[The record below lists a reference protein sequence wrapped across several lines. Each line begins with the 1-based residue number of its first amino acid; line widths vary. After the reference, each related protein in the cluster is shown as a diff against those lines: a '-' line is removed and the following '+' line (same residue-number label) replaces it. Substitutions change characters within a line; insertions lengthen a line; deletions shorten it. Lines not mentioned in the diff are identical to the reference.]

1 MIAEDTAGN
10 LWLGTSGGGVSK
22 YDGYSFTNYTKSQ
35 GLAGNEI
42 YCVAKDNKGNLWFG
56 TSGAGV
62 SKYDGR
68 SFTNY
73 TKLQGLANNII
84 FSIIQDKKGN
94 LWFGTS
100 GGGVSKYDGK
110 SFTNYTTLQGL
121 ANNVVFSITEDNQGN
136 LWFGTLGGGVS
147 KYDGDNFTNYT
158 TAQGLANN
166 MVWAIAQD
174 KPGNLWF
181 GTQQGLSVMSK
192 EISAQNSRDN
202 KSKTNFSGT
211 LFQTLTTKDGLPDN
225 FITQVVQGD
234 AEKLYIG
241 TNFGMCELIPGNPVN
256 DVEQKWRVGK
266 TYNTR
271 NGYPVKDVNAGLRAM
286 FKDRKGIF
294 WIGTGS
300 DKTGLVRF
308 DPNAVLNNYSM
319 PPSVVINN
327 VKINNENVCWRDL
340 QPEMA
345 NEKKDGNVI
354 AANITE
360 EVNTYGRK
368 LSEIERDSMRNKFG
382 KIRFEGITKVA
393 FYSPKPG
400 ASILFQQH

>member
-1 MIAEDTAGN
+1 MEGALPNYIDYKALLAT
-10 LWLGTSGGGVSK
+10 LFSVSFRIK
-22 YDGYSFTNYTKSQ
+22 K
-35 GLAGNEI
+35 EI
-42 YCVAKDNKGNLWFG
+42 YGSALP
-56 TSGAGV
+56 
-62 SKYDGR
+62 
-68 SFTNY
+68 
-73 TKLQGLANNII
+73 
-84 FSIIQDKKGN
+84 
-94 LWFGTS
+94 

-121 ANNVVFSITEDNQGN
+121 ANNVVFSITQDNQGN

-181 GTQQGLSVMSK
+181 GTQQGLSVMRK

-241 TNFGMCELIPGNPVN
+241 TNFGMCEIIPGNPVN

-300 DKTGLVRF
+300 DKTGLVPF
-308 DPNAVLNNYSM
+308 DLM
-319 PPSVVINN
+319 PFLVTNH
-327 VKINNENVCWRDL
+327 
-340 QPEMA
+340 A
-345 NEKKDGNVI
+345 
-354 AANITE
+354 T
-360 EVNTYGRK
+360 
-368 LSEIERDSMRNKFG
+368 FG
-382 KIRFEGITKVA
+382 S
-393 FYSPKPG
+393 Y
-400 ASILFQQH
+400 